1 MATEEIVKPFTPL
14 HECTFSPHCPKHIS
28 KGANKEN
35 LFNNQE
41 LLK

>member
-1 MATEEIVKPFTPL
+1 MKTTHSWYVKLTL
-14 HECTFSPHCPKHIS
+14 YTQLSLCISYIS

-41 LLK
+41 LL